1 MKPDPTQTRESLIL
15 QLGWMSQSG
24 LTHVLKSPH
33 VEPAPETTTTE
44 KTFVEMEPTP
54 SIIKTTESNVSP
66 QATPTSAGLN
76 TVKTLAGLLNHIG
89 PCTRCKLCKGRTNL
103 VFGTGNPKAK
113 LMFVG
118 EGPGEDE
125 DLSGE
130 PFVGRAGQTLTKM
143 IVAMGFTREDV
154 YIANVVKCRP
164 PNNRNPEP
172 DEIAACMPFLFQ
184 QIKLI
189 NPKVVVCLGKF
200 ASQTI
205 LNTETTISN
214 LRGRFQERDG
224 ITIMPTFHPAYLLRN
239 PGMKKFAWSDLQ
251 MVMEKLKS

>member
-1 MKPDPTQTRESLIL
+1 MGS
-15 QLGWMSQSG
+15 
-24 LTHVLKSPH
+24 
-33 VEPAPETTTTE
+33 A
-44 KTFVEMEPTP
+44 P
-54 SIIKTTESNVSP
+54 SIIPTTETNVSL
-66 QATPTSAGLN
+66 QATQISTALN
-76 TVKTLAGLLNHIG
+76 TVKTLAGLQDHIG

-172 DEIAACMPFLFQ
+172 DEIAACMPFLFK

-200 ASQTI
+200 AAQTV
-205 LNTETTISN
+205 LNTETAISN

-224 ITIMPTFHPAYLLRN
+224 ITIMPTYHPAYLLRN
-239 PGMKKFAWSDLQ
+239 PSMKKFVWEDLK
-251 MVMEKLKS
+251 MVMERLKN